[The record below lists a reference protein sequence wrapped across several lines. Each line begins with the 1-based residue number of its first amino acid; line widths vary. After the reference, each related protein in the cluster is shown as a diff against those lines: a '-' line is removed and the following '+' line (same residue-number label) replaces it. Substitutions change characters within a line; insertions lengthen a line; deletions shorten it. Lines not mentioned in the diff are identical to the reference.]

1 METVN
6 LFLKFVQFLA
16 DHYHSPICV
25 NTVDKMYVFNLP
37 YFSHWIIILIYK
49 KRDAEIRINILFTDN
64 MGNKA
69 GPNTSNTMIVYC
81 IKKQF
86 FHHF

>member
-6 LFLKFVQFLA
+6 LFLEFVQFLA
-16 DHYHSPICV
+16 DHYCSPICV
-25 NTVDKMYVFNLP
+25 NTVDKMYTFNLP

-49 KRDAEIRINILFTDN
+49 KRDPEIKINVLFTDN
-64 MGNKA
+64 MGDKA
-69 GPNTSNTMIVYC
+69 GLNTSITMIVYC